1 MFYRQGSWALFLLV
15 SQPLLH
21 AHDAAWPE
29 AVVSGAERLQAHASV
44 IDASGS
50 WRSNRQDG
58 PGALDFLVQNA
69 PLCIVWSKTWAGE
82 LGSSVLYRVQRV
94 DPTTIRVGYFVFW
107 TTERPW
113 GDNPQT
119 HWILP
124 SLAIDAVY
132 THFMFVL
139 PGVQAAVYGQGDI
152 EGAMVTYRED
162 REKLRPV
169 SIAADDGLHRRT
181 AIDVREAVDDEGRVL
196 LLNEVWSHQLG
207 GRDAL
212 KALRAGAHRR
222 CFEQGALRPLTRS
235 IADAFRLGSSAHPL
249 RARPAWGF

>member
-1 MFYRQGSWALFLLV
+1 M
-15 SQPLLH
+15 P
-21 AHDAAWPE
+21 
-29 AVVSGAERLQAHASV
+29 GAERLEKHAS
-44 IDASGS
+44 IDSES
-50 WRSNRQDG
+50 SRRSSRQDG
-58 PGALDFLVQNA
+58 LGTLDSLVQSA
-69 PLCIVWSKTWAGE
+69 PLCVVWSKTWAGE
-82 LGSSVLYRVQRV
+82 LGSSILYRVQRV

-139 PGVQAAVYGQGDI
+139 PGIQAAVYGLGDI

-162 REKLRPV
+162 TEKRLRPV
-169 SIAADDGLHRRT
+169 AITADDGLHRST
-181 AIDVREAVDDEGRVL
+181 SIDVRRAIDDQGRVL

-207 GRDAL
+207 GRNAL
-212 KALRAGAHRR
+212 KALKAGAQRR
-222 CFEQGALRPLTRS
+222 CFEQGALRPLTRG
-235 IADAFRLGSSAHPL
+235 IAEAFRLGSSAHPL
-249 RARPAWGF
+249 RARPAWGS